1 MSCVLLVKYIFEHFM
16 LARHWACYSCL
27 GFLNFYGLMG
37 LSFFQKHFFFSYSV
51 LIDIGRGRE
60 VIMQSLM
67 EGEEEVWW
75 LALALSILDTE
86 KEA

>member
-1 MSCVLLVKYIFEHFM
+1 M
-16 LARHWACYSCL
+16 
-27 GFLNFYGLMG
+27 
-37 LSFFQKHFFFSYSV
+37 
-51 LIDIGRGRE
+51 
-60 VIMQSLM
+60 IMQSLM